1 MEQGVSE
8 LIRKHHALWQV
19 STLRG
24 ISAVTGVTSGGEMRQ
39 AARCLAAH
47 GRCGMQQTVS
57 GRDVNLLRLRQRQFP
72 RNERESNGRV
82 RGVRKLC
89 GFAQRETRR
98 CKQRLYLRLLKG
110 HTTGCSLAVPSVVD
124 RRLPILLPPYPATTR
139 ISGTMSRAMLATPQ
153 RTATPRIARFT
164 LCNFCISLS
173 LLLFDTAGGGFDGRY
188 AGLAHSRD
196 AQHAQKCHHGAPVG

>member
-1 MEQGVSE
+1 M
-8 LIRKHHALWQV
+8 
-19 STLRG
+19 
-24 ISAVTGVTSGGEMRQ
+24 TGVTSGGEMRQ

-173 LLLFDTAGGGFDGRY
+173 LCYLTPLAVVLMAATRGWHTAGTPSTRKNAIMGHQLVNPD
-188 AGLAHSRD
+188 
-196 AQHAQKCHHGAPVG
+196 